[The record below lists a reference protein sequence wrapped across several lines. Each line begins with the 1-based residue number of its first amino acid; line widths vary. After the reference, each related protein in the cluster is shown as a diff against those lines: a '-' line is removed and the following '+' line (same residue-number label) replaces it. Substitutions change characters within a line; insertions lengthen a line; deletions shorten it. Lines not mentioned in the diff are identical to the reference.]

1 MLSSE
6 ANVLREGVKAE
17 LFRGHSAAVLLL
29 GFILNCQDM
38 ITVDSEGRVIVW
50 KYTRSVLIMM
60 MMMMTMM
67 MMMVMMMMMMIMMI
81 TMIMITS
88 DYDYD
93 LWSIMIDYY
102 DYDYDYDYQY
112 FDATVICA
120 TQLSA

>member
-17 LFRGHSAAVLLL
+17 LFRGHSAVVLLL

-67 MMMVMMMMMMIMMI
+67 MMVVMMMMIIMI

-93 LWSIMIDYY
+93 L
-102 DYDYDYDYQY
+102 
-112 FDATVICA
+112 
-120 TQLSA
+120 